1 MSDDLDSPAR
11 RRPLAA
17 MGPGGRGPA
26 GGVMSNIRAAPAPAF
41 SGAPPEVDRLSVGVV
56 TDSYHHLFLPSG
68 KFGEVAVQ
76 RVARPPS
83 SELPRTL
90 QNEWGLA
97 LHLES
102 ARGAETR
109 QALVDFGFTGDTLNN
124 NSDLLGIDLA
134 KLDALLLSHGHYDH
148 FGGMVGFLAA
158 HGKKLKPGLPFY
170 LGGEECFCSRETGP
184 ADAPSNFGALNRRA
198 IAEAGLRVLF
208 AERPSLLADHGF
220 TTGYIPLVS
229 FEQPAQASRMK
240 IGLEPDGLGCAPE
253 GLPADKRKLT
263 IVPDDF
269 QHEHAT
275 CFNVKG
281 KGLVIMTSCGH
292 RGIVNSVR
300 GAIKASGIAKV
311 HAILGGFHL
320 APMPEEY
327 VHSTVAALKA
337 FKPDSLIPMHCPG
350 TTFYEAAKRELPGR
364 VLLSSTGTRFT
375 FGACRRPAR
384 IAAGGRFC
392 PDRSKTK

>member
-1 MSDDLDSPAR
+1 MSDYLGSPAR
-11 RRPLAA
+11 RRLLAA
-17 MGPGGRGPA
+17 MGAGGLGLA
-26 GGVMSNIRAAPAPAF
+26 GGVFSNIRVASAQAITG
-41 SGAPPEVDRLSVGVV
+41 SLPEVDRLSVGVV

-76 RVARPPS
+76 RFARPPS
-83 SELPRTL
+83 SDLPRTL
-90 QNEWGLA
+90 QNEWGLS

-109 QALVDFGFTGDTLNN
+109 QVLIDFGFTGDTINN
-124 NSDLLGIDLA
+124 NLDLLGIDVS
-134 KLDALLLSHGHYDH
+134 KLDAMLLTHGHYDH

-184 ADAPSNFGALNRRA
+184 VNAPSNFGALDRRA
-198 IAEAGLRVLF
+198 IADAGLQVLF

-220 TTGYIPLVS
+220 TTGFIPLAS
-229 FEQPAQASRMK
+229 FEKPAQPSRMK
-240 IGLEPDGLGCAPE
+240 VGVRPDGLGCAPE
-253 GLPADKRKLT
+253 GLPAEKRNLT

-269 QHEHAT
+269 QHEQAT

-300 GAIKASGIAKV
+300 GAIKVSGISKV
-311 HAILGGFHL
+311 HAIIGGFHL
-320 APMPEEY
+320 MPMPAEY
-327 VHSTVAALKA
+327 VRSTVAALKEIN
-337 FKPDSLIPMHCPG
+337 PDYLIPMHCTG
-350 TTFYEAAKRELPGR
+350 TTFYEVAKQEMPGR
-364 VLLSSTGTRFT
+364 VLLSSTGTRYT
-375 FGACRRPAR
+375 FG
-384 IAAGGRFC
+384 G
-392 PDRSKTK
+392 